1 MVCFR
6 GCYFFQKSL
15 IELSVRLFITR
26 DLVPDGY
33 LVQQAQK
40 EGWQLE
46 GFSLLEF
53 EGIYS
58 YEASKLPPDGS
69 LLFFYSKNGAK
80 FFFEELLKHQTLNQT
95 WLFGCIGQQTADFLS
110 DNYGAVAQIIVE
122 ANREALAPEQLLGYS
137 GDLCFFRAET
147 SQKTIQKLLPPTRAS
162 EDWVV
167 YKNRKKAALPSI
179 PPSDVYVLTSPLNAE
194 AIWSSIGHLN
204 PLCLAIGQT
213 TLKYLT
219 THCQNGRFEVAE
231 TPSESSLFKKIK
243 FLVENK

>member
-1 MVCFR
+1 VLF
-6 GCYFFQKSL
+6 FFQKSL
-15 IELSVRLFITR
+15 IELPVRLFITR

-40 EGWQLE
+40 AGWLLE

-53 EGIYS
+53 EGLYR
-58 YEASKLPPDGS
+58 YEASRLPPDGS

-80 FFFEELLKHQTLNQT
+80 FFFEELLKHRNLNRT
-95 WLFGCIGQQTADFLS
+95 WQYGCMGQQTADFLS
-110 DNYGAVAQIIVE
+110 DNYGAVAQIIV
-122 ANREALAPEQLLGYS
+122 ATGREALAAEQLLGYS
-137 GDLCFFRAET
+137 GDLYFFRAET

-167 YKNRKKAALPSI
+167 YQNRKKTTLPSI
-179 PPSDVYVLTSPLNAE
+179 PPSEVYVLTSPLNAE
-194 AIWSSIGHLN
+194 AIWPSISHLN
-204 PLCLAIGQT
+204 PLCLAIGHT